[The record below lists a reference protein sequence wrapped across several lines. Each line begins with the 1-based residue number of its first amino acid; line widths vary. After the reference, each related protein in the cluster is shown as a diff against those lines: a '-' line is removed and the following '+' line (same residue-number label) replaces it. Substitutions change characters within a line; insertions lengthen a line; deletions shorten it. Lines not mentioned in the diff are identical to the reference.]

1 MSESYTNIAGQR
13 LDMPDPNLAMA
24 GKTMNGANFKVV
36 GTTLQAVILNMQRG
50 QHFYSET
57 GSMSWMSDYV
67 NMNTNM
73 GGGLG
78 GLFKRTFTGE
88 SLFVVDYV
96 AERDNAMIAF
106 SSDFPGKIV
115 PINLAAGQAMI
126 AQKGSFLVA
135 EKSVNLSIHFRK
147 QLGAGLFGGEGFVL
161 QKFDGPGTFFAC
173 FDGEIVE
180 YTLAQGERLKVDT
193 GHVSMFEPTVH
204 YDIEMVKGFKN
215 LLFGGEGLFFTTL
228 TGPGRVWLQTMP
240 MSKLAGAIAQYMP
253 MGESKTSSAGN
264 VVGDIFNSLTNSR

>member
-1 MSESYTNIAGQR
+1 MSESFTNIAGQR
-13 LDMPDPNLAMA
+13 LDMPDPNIAMS
-24 GKTMNGANFKVV
+24 GQTMSGANFKIV
-36 GTTLQAVILNMQRG
+36 GTTLQAVILNLKRG

-57 GSMSWMSDYV
+57 GSMSWMNDHV

-96 AERDNAMIAF
+96 AERENGLIAF

-115 PINLAAGQAMI
+115 PINLASGQGMI

-135 EKSVNLSIHFRK
+135 EKSVNLSIHFRR
-147 QLGAGLFGGEGFVL
+147 QLGAGFFGGEGFIL

-180 YTLAQGERLKVDT
+180 YTLAPGERLKVDT
-193 GHVSMFEPTVH
+193 GHVAMFEPSVH

-240 MSKLAGAIAQYMP
+240 MAKLAGAIRQYMP
-253 MGESKTSSAGN
+253 SAEAKTASAGN
-264 VVGDIFNSLTNSR
+264 VVGDIFNSLTNNS